1 MQSGL
6 LNLMPKDQLS
16 QTKKHTKK
24 AKEAVASCWL
34 SFDESVKTMVQE
46 FIAHLQTFEF
56 FQESDATASG
66 LLTQTRSHKF
76 ISTLYKTLQH
86 RELCFAGLPSA
97 VSYCLAK
104 LDDVLRRKDELLTM
118 LSVDLSENG
127 KLALAGIAITAA
139 STTFLSNLITS
150 YVTKLKENILAR
162 FPSLPLVKAFSIFDL
177 QLLPAKEAPDF
188 KIYGMNHI
196 ATLANHFG
204 ATEYVE
210 VEALTSEREHFK
222 FIAQD
227 LKSECPMTGAQQPG
241 LTSTEWLLTKLCS
254 ISSFKVMFPNL
265 VKLAAVTQGLPV
277 TNAWPERG
285 THALKRIKTRLRNS
299 LKDDMQKLL

>member
-1 MQSGL
+1 MERKYSPKKTAKFAAVQSGL
-6 LNLMPKDQLS
+6 LNLLPKDQLS
-16 QTKKHTKK
+16 QAKKHTKK

-86 RELCFAGLPSA
+86 REGLPSA

-177 QLLPAKEAPDF
+177 QLLSPCKGSPRF
-188 KIYGMNHI
+188 
-196 ATLANHFG
+196 
-204 ATEYVE
+204 
-210 VEALTSEREHFK
+210 
-222 FIAQD
+222 QD
-227 LKSECPMTGAQQPG
+227 LRDEPHS
-241 LTSTEWLLTKLCS
+241 
-254 ISSFKVMFPNL
+254 
-265 VKLAAVTQGLPV
+265 
-277 TNAWPERG
+277 
-285 THALKRIKTRLRNS
+285 HTRES
-299 LKDDMQKLL
+299 LWCHRVCGSRSPYV